1 MRFFL
6 HKCLIQVEKYA
17 RELQHRV
24 AIQDQEPVGAKR
36 AELAQMRDSLQKGFS
51 SVNFD
56 QGLKALRDL
65 VQEYEQIQL
74 LRMKKIRLPSRRLL
88 LPIYESER
96 IEYIHPRVGEA
107 DALSTPHIFALVEE
121 TYRQG
126 LSVLADALRLTQV
139 VQTSNAPRLD
149 AEIAELEREI
159 DSLRSHEATE
169 ARVDIRE
176 AIIRSHKRRLESLG
190 LQQLRLD
197 ELLYQA
203 DSCEACLA
211 LTRIELAVL
220 HAGSSEASVSSVTEA
235 LQRTIDQAIE
245 VQAKLKSLGF

>member
-1 MRFFL
+1 M
-6 HKCLIQVEKYA
+6 
-17 RELQHRV
+17 
-24 AIQDQEPVGAKR
+24 
-36 AELAQMRDSLQKGFS
+36 
-51 SVNFD
+51 
-56 QGLKALRDL
+56 
-65 VQEYEQIQL
+65 
-74 LRMKKIRLPSRRLL
+74 
-88 LPIYESER
+88 PIYESER
-96 IEYIHPRVGEA
+96 IEPIHPRGEEA
-107 DALSTPHIFALVEE
+107 DALATPHIFSLVEE

-169 ARVDIRE
+169 ARVDIRK
-176 AIIRSHKRRLESLG
+176 AIIRSHKRRLDSLG

-235 LQRTIDQAIE
+235 LQRTIDQANE

>member
-1 MRFFL
+1 M
-6 HKCLIQVEKYA
+6 
-17 RELQHRV
+17 
-24 AIQDQEPVGAKR
+24 
-36 AELAQMRDSLQKGFS
+36 S
-51 SVNFD
+51 
-56 QGLKALRDL
+56 
-65 VQEYEQIQL
+65 
-74 LRMKKIRLPSRRLL
+74 
-88 LPIYESER
+88 
-96 IEYIHPRVGEA
+96 
-107 DALSTPHIFALVEE
+107 ALSTPHIFALVEE

-126 LSVLADALRLTQV
+126 LSVLADALRLTLV

-149 AEIAELEREI
+149 AEIAELEKEI